1 MGVDYRE
8 LQELQKRMQEFIDRG
23 ADEFFRKCT
32 NEMTTCLYKEVVS
45 NTPVGNYETITYKKK
60 DGSTKTYNED
70 RHGGALK
77 RGWEAALEK
86 SAIRKEGSTYIR
98 VLVNGVEYASYVEYG
113 HRQEP
118 GRFVPHIGARLKK
131 AWAPGLHFVK
141 KSEQKVQK
149 EAPRILQKKLDRKM
163 REMLNGK

>member
-1 MGVDYRE
+1 MSVDYRE
-8 LQELQKRMQEFIDRG
+8 LQELQNRIQEFIDHG
-23 ADEFFRKCT
+23 ADEFFCKCT
-32 NEMTTCLYKEVVS
+32 DEMIMRLYAEVVS
-45 NTPVGNYETITYKKK
+45 NTPTGNYETITYTKK
-60 DGSTKTYNED
+60 DGSTKTYNEGK
-70 RHGGALK
+70 HGGTLK

-86 SAIRKEGSTYIR
+86 SATRKEGSTYIR

-149 EAPRILQKKLDRKM
+149 EAPRILQKKLDGRM
-163 REMLNGK
+163 REILNGK